1 MKIKFK
7 LTPQAHK
14 AILEAVKTLPA
25 LVKLNANGK
34 PQYRKLNTY
43 KGATDYDHR
52 DGSYSKN
59 TQHELQPVYV
69 NHEVELISAYKSYGD
84 EAISQYVKFV
94 NEVNDKTKK

>member
-1 MKIKFK
+1 MKTKFK

-14 AILEAVKTLPA
+14 DILEAVKTLPA

-34 PQYRKLNTY
+34 PQYRKLTTF
-43 KGATDYDHR
+43 KGYNMKTFT
-52 DGSYSKN
+52 KQ

-69 NHEVELISAYKSYGD
+69 NHEIELISAYKIYG
-84 EAISQYVKFV
+84 EKAITEYTKFV

>member
-1 MKIKFK
+1 MKTKFK

-14 AILEAVKTLPA
+14 AILEVVKTLPA

-43 KGATDYDHR
+43 KGATDYNPLN
-52 DGSYSKN
+52 GSFNKH

-69 NHEVELISAYKSYGD
+69 NHEVELISAYKQYG
-84 EAISQYVKFV
+84 ENAITEYTKFV